1 MIALLALACGG
12 APEHAGHEGHEGHEG
27 HAMGPMA
34 VEVAPEAVQA
44 LGIRTE
50 PATRSEEAVQRRA
63 PATVGWDPHAVTPLT
78 AQAGGQIREL
88 LLPLPGEPVKQWQVV
103 ARVYQPEVRA
113 AFEELRVAKGLGEPW
128 LGAARD
134 RLVATDIARA
144 DVDAALASGQVP
156 ETYAVRSPI
165 AGVVLDHPVQKG
177 AWLAPGGVV
186 GVVGD
191 PAALVVDL
199 VVSGTAPPSGSPVV
213 LRDAATGESWPATIS
228 GPLPTNDAAGL
239 RVRAIPQAAPPVGR
253 PLVAEWSESAAG
265 GVWVPSTA
273 VVDTGER
280 RVVFVEV
287 GDGRYEPRPVTL
299 GQASGER
306 IQVLD
311 GVQEGEPVVV
321 SGTFLLD
328 SESQIGAMG
337 HAGHGG

>member
-1 MIALLALACGG
+1 MITMWMACGG
-12 APEHAGHEGHEGHEG
+12 APAEEHAGHEGHG
-27 HAMGPMA
+27 ASMAPMAPMA
-34 VEVAPEAVQA
+34 VEVAPEVVRA
-44 LGIRTE
+44 LGIRAE
-50 PATRSEEAVQRRA
+50 PAVTGEEAVERRA
-63 PATVGWDPHAVTPLT
+63 PAVVGWDPHAVTPVT

-103 ARVYQPEVRA
+103 ARIYQPEVRA
-113 AFEELRVAKGLGEPW
+113 AFEELRVAKGLGDPW

-134 RLVATDIARA
+134 RLVATGIARA
-144 DVDAALASGQVP
+144 DVDAALASGKIP

-165 AGVVLDHPVQKG
+165 AGVVLQHPAQKG
-177 AWLAPGGVV
+177 AWLGPGGVV

-191 PAALVVDL
+191 PSALVVDL
-199 VVSGTAPPSGSPVV
+199 VVSGAVPPPGSAVV
-213 LRDAATGESWPATIS
+213 LRDAATGETWPATIS
-228 GPLPTNDAAGL
+228 GPLPSNDAAGL
-239 RVRAIPQAAPPVGR
+239 RVRAIPQSAPPVGR

-287 GDGRYEPRPVTL
+287 GDGRYEPRPVTI
-299 GQASGER
+299 GQTSRDR
-306 IQVLD
+306 IQLLD
-311 GVQEGEPVVV
+311 GVREGEAVVV